1 MGALNRIIGRIRP
14 VPRASVR
21 RPIARGAVLRKNGT
35 VIWPVLL
42 LFCCAANAFA
52 QEDQLDWSRN
62 PPYRLSAGDAF
73 SLRFPLT
80 PEFDQ
85 SARVRTDGF
94 VNLAGIEDI
103 TVEGLTISE
112 TSEAIRSA
120 YAAILHDPIVSIELT
135 DFEKPYFIAGGD
147 VNKPGKY
154 VLHGY
159 TSVTDAITM
168 AGGFR
173 DSAKPSA
180 VLLFR
185 RMGDEWDEVK
195 AINVKQILKGRGINE
210 DAEVRAGDM
219 LVVPRSARSKL
230 KKFVP

>member
-21 RPIARGAVLRKNGT
+21 RPIPRRAIRKNGT
-35 VIWPVLL
+35 VIWPVLF

-52 QEDQLDWSRN
+52 QQDQPDWSRN
-62 PPYRLSAGDAF
+62 PPYRLCGGDTF

-94 VNLAGIEDI
+94 VSLAGIGDI
-103 TVEGLTISE
+103 AVEGLTISE
-112 TSEAIRSA
+112 AHEAIRSA
-120 YAAILHDPIVSIELT
+120 YAGILHDPIVNIELT
-135 DFEKPYFIAGGD
+135 DFEMPYFIAGGE

-154 VLHGY
+154 NLRGY
-159 TSVTDAITM
+159 TSVTDAIAM
-168 AGGFR
+168 AGGFH
-173 DSAKPSA
+173 DSAKSSA

-195 AINVKQILKGRGINE
+195 AINVKEILKGRGINE

-219 LVVPRSARSKL
+219 LVVPRSARSKF